1 MIREHVLPR
10 SGLKLYVDTTKAER
24 HMKGAIVV
32 QGNPDEFITEALWRV
47 FHDFQL
53 DKEVQDGECATR

>member
-32 QGNPDEFITEALWRV
+32 QGNPDEVLVETLWRV
-47 FHDFQL
+47 FHDLQL
-53 DKEVQDGECATR
+53 GEEVQHGQRDDG